1 MTYLADDPRSALRGS
16 TAAPSGHEGPVA
28 PCEVARFYE
37 REPDLENGDGSRAWS
52 VRGQNF
58 TLLLDAVEA
67 ERTLARRGQPDEWA
81 LLLPDDG
88 LAALVRWN
96 GGEVTVPG
104 RSLTFIPAGDGEV
117 QLRGSGRAVRLF
129 TAASADLAEQAYN
142 AASYA
147 EPHASIPPFAP
158 WPDAPAGA
166 QVRSYDLDVAPQPGR
181 FGRIFR
187 CSTMMVNFLEPNDGP
202 RDRTKLSPH
211 AHDDFEQCSLA
222 LEGEYVHHLRWPW
235 TPDATAW
242 RPDVHEHVGSPSV
255 MIIPAQALHTSE
267 AVAAG
272 RNQLVDIFCPPRAD
286 FSDMPEWV
294 LNAEDYPLRPE
305 PAAPA

>member
-1 MTYLADDPRSALRGS
+1 MTYLADDPRSALLGS
-16 TAAPSGHEGPVA
+16 ASEPGGRAGPVA
-28 PCEVARFYE
+28 PCEVAKFYE

-52 VRGQNF
+52 VRAQNF
-58 TLLLDAVEA
+58 TLLLDVVDG
-67 ERTLARRGQPDEWA
+67 ERTLTRRGQPDEWA

-88 LAALVRWN
+88 LTAVVRWN
-96 GGEVTVPG
+96 GDDVTVPG
-104 RSLTFIPAGDGEV
+104 RSLTFIPAGDGEIR
-117 QLRGSGRAVRLF
+117 LSGAGRSVRLF
-129 TAASADLAEQAYN
+129 TVASTDLAEQAHN

-147 EPHASIPPFAP
+147 EPHANIPPFEP

-166 QVRSYDLDVAPQPGR
+166 QIRSYGLDVAPETGR

-187 CSTMMVNFLEPNDGP
+187 SSTLMVNFLELNDGP

-222 LEGEYVHHLRWPW
+222 VEGEWVHHLRWPW
-235 TPDATAW
+235 TPDSTTW
-242 RPDVHEHVGSPSV
+242 KPDVHEHVGSPSLTV
-255 MIIPAQALHTSE
+255 IPAQAVHTSE
-267 AVAAG
+267 AVGAG

-286 FSDMPEWV
+286 FSDMPGWV

-305 PAAPA
+305 PAPQD